1 MTRPYLLLALAVAL
15 LFSAAG
21 CAEKH
26 HAAEINTSWIS
37 DMAVVVSQEAGQP
50 LSLTLVES
58 EVTRH
63 LYRHF
68 RLVTASQLAATLG
81 QRPFMLPG
89 SLDPETCAEIARL
102 TGVDAVLQVTVTGHE
117 IGFSSGGE
125 YRAHVALA
133 MQLTE
138 ASTGIV
144 RWSRSARR
152 SRSADTISAAVNEA
166 TSSAVWDCLKHLIG
180 YDSIVQGESI
190 TRVCSQTGLT
200 LDQAPDA
207 RGMTVR
213 QVAQDSV
220 WARAGL
226 RSGDVIARVNG
237 RPLDG
242 GRVEWAADE
251 HPREV
256 SLTVKR
262 NDTVIE
268 MTVPLPERTR

>member
-1 MTRPYLLLALAVAL
+1 MTRPYLLLALALAL
-15 LFSAAG
+15 LLSAAG

-89 SLDPETCAEIARL
+89 SLDPETCAEIERL
-102 TGVDAVLQVTVTGHE
+102 TGVDAILQVTVTGHE

-133 MQLTE
+133 MQLIE

-152 SRSADTISAAVNEA
+152 SRTSDTISEAVNEA
-166 TSSAVWDCLKHLIG
+166 VSSTVWDCLKYLIG
-180 YDSIVQGESI
+180 YDSIVQGESM

-200 LDQAPDA
+200 LDPSPDA
-207 RGMTVR
+207 R
-213 QVAQDSV
+213 
-220 WARAGL
+220 ARAGL
-226 RSGDVIARVNG
+226 QSGDTIARVNG

-242 GRVEWAADE
+242 GRVEWTAGE
-251 HPREV
+251 HPGGV
-256 SLTVKR
+256 SLTIKR
-262 NDTVIE
+262 DDTLIE
-268 MTVPLPERTR
+268 MTVPLREETP